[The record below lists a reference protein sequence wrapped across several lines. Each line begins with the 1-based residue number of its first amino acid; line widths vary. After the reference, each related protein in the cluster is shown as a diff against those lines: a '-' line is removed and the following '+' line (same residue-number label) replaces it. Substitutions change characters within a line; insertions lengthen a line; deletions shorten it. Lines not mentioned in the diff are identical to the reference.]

1 MCWCKNGNAKKSSRF
16 ICLRCLKQNYVGV
29 GIQRP
34 NTKEIDHVKNL
45 SCLCVRM
52 KYQTKN
58 LEVRWCDDFKERM
71 ERAIEMRPDFYDNEG
86 HYIGEY
92 DETCMDNV
100 IV

>member
-1 MCWCKNGNAKKSSRF
+1 MCRCRSGNENKSSRF
-16 ICLRCLKQNYVGV
+16 ICLRCLKQNYVGA

-52 KYQTKN
+52 KDKTKN

-71 ERAIEMRPDFYDNEG
+71 ERATEIQNKYYDNDG
-86 HYIGEY
+86 KYIGEY
-92 DETCMDNV
+92 DESCIGKV
-100 IV
+100 VV

>member
-1 MCWCKNGNAKKSSRF
+1 MGA
-16 ICLRCLKQNYVGV
+16 

-71 ERAIEMRPDFYDNEG
+71 ERAIEIQNKYYDNDG
-86 HYIGEY
+86 KYIGEY
-92 DETCMDNV
+92 DESCMEKIV
-100 IV
+100 I